1 MTEKKYPWVAVVVG
15 GVYAAARNGKNG
27 TPEMGCHYFAEWQDA
42 QQEADRYNEADGI
55 TDAPRFD
62 DDD

>member
-1 MTEKKYPWVAVVVG
+1 MDEKEYPWVVVFVG
-15 GVYAAARNGKNG
+15 DGYAAARNGKNG
-27 TPEMGCHYFAEWQDA
+27 TPEMGYHYYAEWQDA
-42 QQEADRYNEADGI
+42 QQEADRYNKACGI